1 MNTQVNN
8 PLYQQFVELVN
19 TTSAGVIEQCVE
31 PLSKTLNESQK
42 EISKIQQYAHQ
53 LGQQYVD
60 MQKIVE
66 TTTHQ
71 ILDQTIQPVM
81 LQLHE
86 LSPELSQAA
95 QAVSGAQRVVEQLQQ
110 HSADIKNK
118 HELLDSVAAEA
129 TQKILNDIITP
140 IQKDLAGTLPAL
152 EKAAVVAIQ
161 LEQFTKGLDGLVKQ
175 LNQSNQHY
183 AQALNKTENEIQ
195 QKISH
200 AEEKLDHLQHTLI
213 LQMQTLQN
221 QLQEHVNAHVLTVQE
236 ANTALTTNL
245 VQNSASL
252 LTKMENVGESLDN
265 RVKNQLLIQEQKL
278 EKRLTL
284 QQNCIWG
291 MLALLVFILLVKLSG
306 M

>member
-81 LQLHE
+81 LQLNE
-86 LSPELSQAA
+86 LSPELTQAA
-95 QAVSGAQRVVEQLQQ
+95 QAVSGAKQVVEKLQQ
-110 HSADIKNK
+110 HSLDIKNK

-129 TQKILNDIITP
+129 TQKILNDIIKP

-175 LNQSNQHY
+175 LNQSNQQY
-183 AQALNKTENEIQ
+183 TQALNKTENEIQ
-195 QKISH
+195 KKISQ
-200 AEEKLDHLQHTLI
+200 AEKNLDQVQHSVLA
-213 LQMQTLQN
+213 QMQTLQN
-221 QLQEHVNAHVLTVQE
+221 QLQQHVNVNMQIVQE
-236 ANTALTTNL
+236 ANDALKTNL
-245 VQNSASL
+245 VQNSVSL
-252 LTKMENVGESLDN
+252 LTKMETVGENLDS
-265 RVKNQLLIQEQKL
+265 RMKSQLSIQEQKL

-284 QQNCIWG
+284 QQNCIWAV
-291 MLALLVFILLVKLSG
+291 LALLVFIIG
-306 M
+306 FHFIG

>member
-19 TTSAGVIEQCVE
+19 TTSSGVIDQCVE

-71 ILDQTIQPVM
+71 ILDQTIHPVM
-81 LQLHE
+81 LQLNE

-95 QAVSGAQRVVEQLQQ
+95 QAVSGAQQVVEKLQQ
-110 HSADIKNK
+110 HSTEIKNK

-129 TQKILNDIITP
+129 TQKILNDVINP
-140 IQKDLAGTLPAL
+140 IQKDLLETLPAL
-152 EKAAVVAIQ
+152 EKAAVVAVQ
-161 LEQFTKGLDGLVKQ
+161 LEKFTQGLDGLIKQ
-175 LNQSNQHY
+175 LNQSNQQY
-183 AQALNKTENEIQ
+183 AQVLNKTESEIQ

-200 AEEKLDHLQHTLI
+200 VEEKLDQLHHSML
-213 LQMQTLQN
+213 LQMQTLQS
-221 QLQEHVNAHVLTVQE
+221 QLEQQVNANVQTVQE
-236 ANTALTTNL
+236 AHSALKTNSI
-245 VQNSASL
+245 QNAASL
-252 LTKMENVGESLDN
+252 MTKMKTFGERLNTSVN
-265 RVKNQLLIQEQKL
+265 TQLSQQEQKL

-284 QQNCIWG
+284 QQNCIWAV
-291 MLALLVFILLVKLSG
+291 LALLVFIIG
-306 M
+306 FHFIG

>member
-19 TTSAGVIEQCVE
+19 TTSSGVIEQCVE
-31 PLSKTLNESQK
+31 PLSKTLIESQK
-42 EISKIQQYAHQ
+42 EISKIQQYAQ
-53 LGQQYVD
+53 DLGQQYVD

-71 ILDQTIQPVM
+71 ILGQTIQPVIS
-81 LQLHE
+81 QLKE
-86 LSPELSQAA
+86 LSPELSNAA
-95 QAVSGAQRVVEQLQQ
+95 QAVSGAQQVVEKIQQ
-110 HSADIKNK
+110 HSSAIKNK
-118 HELLDSVAAEA
+118 HELLDSVVAEA
-129 TQKILNDIITP
+129 TQKILNNVIIP

-161 LEQFTKGLDGLVKQ
+161 LEHFSKGLDGLVKQ
-175 LNQSNQHY
+175 LNESNQQY

-195 QKISH
+195 KKISQ
-200 AEEKLDHLQHTLI
+200 AEETLDHMQNSLI
-213 LQMQTLQN
+213 QQMHTLQN
-221 QLQEHVNAHVLTVQE
+221 QLQNHVNDSAQTVQE
-236 ANTALTTNL
+236 ANTTLKTNL

-278 EKRLTL
+278 EKRLIL

-291 MLALLVFILLVKLSG
+291 MLALLVFILLVK
-306 M
+306 